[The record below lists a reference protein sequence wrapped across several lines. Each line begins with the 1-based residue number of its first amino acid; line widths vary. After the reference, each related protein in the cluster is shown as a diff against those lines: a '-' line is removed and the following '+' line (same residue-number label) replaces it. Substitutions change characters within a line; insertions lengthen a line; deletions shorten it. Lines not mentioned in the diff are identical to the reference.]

1 MKLPAPAGT
10 ILLSVLITLASTIPV
25 RAAEDAARTAVVLAW
40 DGAVPGFIHEML
52 RERKLPNLAKLIGGG
67 AFADDVMPA
76 FPSLTAPGF
85 ASLWTGAPPRVTGIS
100 GNRLPR
106 LPRNQST
113 ILESV
118 VGFNPAL
125 MRAETLAAAAER
137 AGRKTVIAY
146 APLARAS
153 SAGGVHLQ
161 AYAGTAGRDGVVVG
175 KASKLTPA
183 DGWKNIPETLAP
195 PLEFA
200 FSVATADLF
209 GLLVDDPADAQEGY
223 DTLIITASR
232 DGEDHRAKLKAAAPG
247 PGSALFWSRPVEI
260 IIGGRQPAITY
271 FRLYELKADGS
282 DFFLYF
288 TRPTHPTVAGPAED
302 DTEANP
308 PIKAFIGNGANI
320 PYVQGLFGATIP
332 QGGDGTA
339 ESRYLDTVMFLQ
351 HQVIETSRWVLER
364 LSWDLCIIYSPYPD
378 EAEHLWRGYLE
389 PAVAGFQTETAARLR
404 PFMERVYQ
412 SADELLG
419 VILNLRRENTIF
431 ALVSDHGMEG
441 TGKLL
446 AINKALQRAGLLK
459 LDAKGRIDLAGTK
472 ALYPS
477 FGGGYLLI
485 NSTDRKNG
493 IVPPAERE
501 DVVQKIRNALFEI
514 RDGDRQV
521 VTALY
526 DAQLDGVRLGVGSE
540 RGGDLYIDVLPGY
553 ELDPRLAVADLITG
567 RDPHGMHGFNPARAS
582 MRTLMVL
589 NGPGIQAQRKLID
602 VRLVDFAPT
611 IAKLLRI
618 PPPRDSWGRVL
629 DEALAGAN

>member
-1 MKLPAPAGT
+1 
-10 ILLSVLITLASTIPV
+10 
-25 RAAEDAARTAVVLAW
+25 
-40 DGAVPGFIHEML
+40 ML
-52 RERKLPNLAKLIGGG
+52 RERKLPNLAKLINGG
-67 AFADDVMPA
+67 AFADDVMAA

-106 LPRNQST
+106 LPRDQST

-125 MRAETLAAAAER
+125 VRAETLAAAAER
-137 AGRKTVIAY
+137 AGRKTVVAY
-146 APLARAS
+146 APLARG
-153 SAGGVHLQ
+153 SAEGGIHLQ
-161 AYAGTAGRDGVVVG
+161 AYVGGTGRDGVVAG
-175 KASKLTPA
+175 KAAKLTAA
-183 DGWKNIPETLAP
+183 DSWKNVPETHAP
-195 PLEFA
+195 PLQFS
-200 FSVATADLF
+200 FSVATVNLF
-209 GLLVDDPADAQEGY
+209 GLLVDDPADAQQGY
-223 DTLIITASR
+223 DTLIIAGSR

-247 PGSALFWSRPVEI
+247 PGSALFWSGPVEI
-260 IIGGRQPAITY
+260 TASGGQPAITY
-271 FRLYELKADGS
+271 FRLFELKADGS

-288 TRPTHPTVAGPAED
+288 TRPTHPTMIAASKHQIEVTPS
-302 DTEANP
+302 
-308 PIKAFIGNGANI
+308 IRAFVGNGANI

-339 ESRYLDTVMFLQ
+339 ERRYLDTVMFLQ
-351 HQVIETSRWVLER
+351 QQVIETSRWALER
-364 LSWDLCIIYSPYPD
+364 LSWDVCFIYTPYPD

-389 PAVAGFQTETAARLR
+389 PALAGFQSETAARLR
-404 PFMERVYQ
+404 PFLERVYQ

-419 VILNLRRENTIF
+419 VIMHLRRENTVF

-441 TGKLL
+441 TGKLV

-485 NSTDRKNG
+485 NSTDRKGG
-493 IVPPAERE
+493 IVTPAERE

-526 DAQLDGVRLGVGSE
+526 DAQVEGVLLGVGTD
-540 RGGDLYIDVLPGY
+540 RGGDIYIDVLPGY
-553 ELDPRLAVADLITG
+553 ELDPRLAVADLITR
-567 RDPHGMHGFNPARAS
+567 RDPHGMHGFNPARSS

-589 NGPGIQAQRKLID
+589 NGPGIKANRKLSD

-629 DEALAGAN
+629 DEALTGAN